1 MGTGHARKLFEADV
15 NRSSRVKS
23 RDVLCL
29 QVSRLRSI
37 RTGWGVAQFIA
48 FTVLLPLA
56 LPGTAYAADRQAA
69 RQAMVAGI
77 EQFNAGKPQTA
88 RIEILNAIKADGDW
102 ALAHAFQAR
111 IYLALGDGVAA
122 ESELRRALDL
132 GLHETQIQH
141 LFLNAW
147 LLQKD
152 YIRVLDAPELQGV
165 RAISVGYAARIKAN
179 AAIARGDIPL
189 AAKNFDRAIVV
200 APNNAQLW
208 TDIGN
213 FRLLGGNVAGAIDAA
228 IRAVNLNPHNI
239 DAMMLMGKL
248 VRDQYGLIA
257 ALPWFEGVLALD
269 PANVPAMVQA
279 AATLGEAGRASAMLD
294 MTRRIQV
301 VDASN
306 TDAWYLQAVLAAR
319 AGKPDLARAL
329 LYRIDEKMD
338 AIPGVRLLK
347 AVLDLSTGNSEQAI
361 SQLDDIVKAQPENLK
376 ARRLLGTAMWRAGDP
391 RSAIA
396 VLEPVA
402 KRDDADSYTLSVIG
416 RAYEDIG
423 NRTVAAAF
431 LDRAA
436 LPVRGEPVPFDM
448 TSDLTRMAMVNS
460 GNPDNADVAIP
471 RITALIRSG
480 RSAEA
485 LRAAERLRDLN
496 PGAPAAH
503 VLVGDALTA
512 LGRPGDAVKIYE
524 KAASIRFSEP
534 IALRLI
540 DAQRRSGD
548 NDGALRVLD
557 LFLSQNPRSVAA
569 LLLAA
574 DHFIATKQW
583 DSAIATLD
591 GLRARLGNRDATI
604 LNKLSWAWFGQGN
617 NDRALTYAGAAYA
630 IAVSNPA
637 LASTYGWILFKSG
650 KDKVSGIALLK
661 KSVAIV
667 PDAPMLRF
675 QLAQV
680 LVESGDKAGAKPH
693 LKAAIDM
700 PDFAERKAAQDL
712 LNRI

>member
-1 MGTGHARKLFEADV
+1 
-15 NRSSRVKS
+15 
-23 RDVLCL
+23 
-29 QVSRLRSI
+29 
-37 RTGWGVAQFIA
+37 
-48 FTVLLPLA
+48 
-56 LPGTAYAADRQAA
+56 
-69 RQAMVAGI
+69 
-77 EQFNAGKPQTA
+77 
-88 RIEILNAIKADGDW
+88 
-102 ALAHAFQAR
+102 
-111 IYLALGDGVAA
+111 
-122 ESELRRALDL
+122 
-132 GLHETQIQH
+132 
-141 LFLNAW
+141 
-147 LLQKD
+147 
-152 YIRVLDAPELQGV
+152 
-165 RAISVGYAARIKAN
+165 
-179 AAIARGDIPL
+179 
-189 AAKNFDRAIVV
+189 
-200 APNNAQLW
+200 
-208 TDIGN
+208 
-213 FRLLGGNVAGAIDAA
+213 
-228 IRAVNLNPHNI
+228 
-239 DAMMLMGKL
+239 
-248 VRDQYGLIA
+248 
-257 ALPWFEGVLALD
+257 
-269 PANVPAMVQA
+269 
-279 AATLGEAGRASAMLD
+279 
-294 MTRRIQV
+294 
-301 VDASN
+301 
-306 TDAWYLQAVLAAR
+306 
-319 AGKPDLARAL
+319 
-329 LYRIDEKMD
+329 
-338 AIPGVRLLK
+338 
-347 AVLDLSTGNSEQAI
+347 
-361 SQLDDIVKAQPENLK
+361 
-376 ARRLLGTAMWRAGDP
+376 
-391 RSAIA
+391 
-396 VLEPVA
+396 
-402 KRDDADSYTLSVIG
+402 
-416 RAYEDIG
+416 
-423 NRTVAAAF
+423 
-431 LDRAA
+431 
-436 LPVRGEPVPFDM
+436 
-448 TSDLTRMAMVNS
+448 
-460 GNPDNADVAIP
+460 
-471 RITALIRSG
+471 
-480 RSAEA
+480 

-534 IALRLI
+534 IVLRLI

-650 KDKVSGIALLK
+650 KDKVGGIALLK

>member
-1 MGTGHARKLFEADV
+1 MRFVAKQKHRHSREGGNLSPEIGYEKPSRRWIPAFAGMTSKKLF
-15 NRSSRVKS
+15 
-23 RDVLCL
+23 
-29 QVSRLRSI
+29 
-37 RTGWGVAQFIA
+37 IA
-48 FTVLLPLA
+48 ALLA
-56 LPGTAYAADRQAA
+56 LPGAAHAADRQAA

-77 EQFNAGKPQTA
+77 KQFNAGKPQTA

-102 ALAHAFQAR
+102 ALAHALQAR

-132 GLHETQIQH
+132 GLPEAQIQH

-165 RAISVGYAARIKAN
+165 RPISVGYAARIKAN

-213 FRLLGGNVAGAIDAA
+213 FRLLGGNIASAIDAA
-228 IRAVNLNPHNI
+228 IRAVNLNPRNI

-294 MTRRIQV
+294 MTRQIQA
-301 VDASN
+301 VDAGN

-436 LPVRGEPVPFDM
+436 LPVRGEPAPFDM

-471 RITALIRSG
+471 RITGLIRSG

>member
-1 MGTGHARKLFEADV
+1 MGSKVTRKLFEAV
-15 NRSSRVKS
+15 FNRSSRAKS
-23 RDVLCL
+23 RDELCA
-29 QVSRLRSI
+29 QVSRLRSTQAGL
-37 RTGWGVAQFIA
+37 RA
-48 FTVLLPLA
+48 VLLPALA
-56 LPGTAYAADRQAA
+56 ALISLTLPTIAHAADRQAA
-69 RQAMVAGI
+69 RQAVVAGI
-77 EQFNAGKPQTA
+77 KHFYAGKTQAA
-88 RIEILNAIKADGDW
+88 RIELLNAIKADDDW
-102 ALAHAFQAR
+102 GLAHALQAR

-132 GLHETQIQH
+132 GVPEPQIQH
-141 LFLNAW
+141 LALHSW

-152 YIRVLDAPELQGV
+152 YDRVLNAPELKGV
-165 RAISVGYAARIKAN
+165 RPISVGYAVRIKAN

-189 AAKNFDRAIVV
+189 AAKNFDQAIVV
-200 APNNAQLW
+200 APNSAQLW

-228 IRAVNLNPHNI
+228 IRAVDLNPRNI
-239 DAMMLMGKL
+239 DTMMLMGKL
-248 VRDQYGLIA
+248 VRDQYGLVA
-257 ALPWFEGVLALD
+257 AIPWFEGVLELD

-279 AATLGEAGRASAMLD
+279 AATLGDAGRASAMLD
-294 MTRRIQV
+294 MTRRIQAI
-301 VDASN
+301 DAGN
-306 TDAWYLQAVLAAR
+306 ADAWYLQAVLAAR
-319 AGKPDLARAL
+319 AGKPDLARTL

-338 AIPGVRLLK
+338 SIPGIRLLK

-402 KRDDADSYTLSVIG
+402 RRDDSDSYTLSVIG

-423 NRTVAAAF
+423 DRAAAAEF

-448 TSDLTRMAMVNS
+448 TSDLARMAMVNG

-471 RITALIRSG
+471 RITGMIRGG

-485 LRAAERLRDLN
+485 LRTAERLRDLN

-512 LGRPGDAVKIYE
+512 LDRPGDAVKAYE

-540 DAQRRSGD
+540 DAQRRNG
-548 NDGALRVLD
+548 NNAAALRVLD

-583 DSAIATLD
+583 GIAITTLD

-617 NDRALTYAGAAYA
+617 NDRALAYASAAYA

-650 KDKVSGIALLK
+650 KDKIRGIALLK

-675 QLAQV
+675 QLAQL
-680 LVESGDKAGAKPH
+680 LVESGDKADAKPH
-693 LKAAIDM
+693 LQAAIAM

-712 LNRI
+712 LKGI